1 MNRPV
6 LTIGLSDEVNAAFE
20 KYIALDQVSLI
31 ACKDISEA
39 MVLITKM
46 PFRLIIYDAAAL
58 GYDEVQ
64 DMVCRVR
71 RIVYT
76 PMVVLCID
84 EAAAATQKVGADI
97 CVPPNMEIHRLFST
111 AMSMAR
117 RNECFRYYDN
127 AEPGNPTLYRGDLM
141 IDSSRHEVTQA
152 GREIRLNQREFRLLA
167 FFAKNA
173 GLVLTPEQFG
183 PAIWVKEHNYNRDVA
198 KVVSNLRQN
207 LGDQSGKPVYIETIR
222 NFGYRFIP
230 TK

>member
-1 MNRPV
+1 MNKPM
-6 LTIGLSDEVNAAFE
+6 LTIGLADETNAAFR
-20 KYIALDQVSLI
+20 KYVALDQVSLV
-31 ACKDISEA
+31 ACKDFNEA
-39 MVLITKM
+39 IVLITKH
-46 PFRLIIYDAAAL
+46 PFRLIIYDASAL

-64 DMVCRVR
+64 EMVSRVR

-84 EAAAATQKVGADI
+84 EAAAATQEVGADI
-97 CVPPNMEIHRLFST
+97 CVPPDMEIHRLFST
-111 AMSMAR
+111 AMSMVR
-117 RNECFRYYDN
+117 RNECFCYYDN

-173 GLVLTPEQFG
+173 GLVMTSEQLG
-183 PAIWVKEHNYNRDVA
+183 PAIWVKEHNYNRDVT
-198 KVVSNLRQN
+198 KVVSSLRQE
-207 LGDQSGKPVYIETIR
+207 LGDRAEDPTYIETIR
-222 NFGYRFIP
+222 GFGYRFIP